1 MMTEE
6 VPRSVVSKLET
17 QEKQRCGLGL
27 NNRRLKT
34 RKQRFF
40 SWGLKAGEQMSIS
53 SRPVQ
58 GHQAGGIPPS
68 STLLSYSGLR
78 LMIRGP
84 PTLGRAICCIQ
95 STESNVNLIQNT
107 IADVTRCVTAYLGI
121 PWSSQLD
128 T

>member
-1 MMTEE
+1 MWSWSEQ
-6 VPRSVVSKLET
+6 PQAQD
-17 QEKQRCGLGL
+17 QEAEIFQLGSEG
-27 NNRRLKT
+27 RR
-34 RKQRFF
+34 
-40 SWGLKAGEQMSIS
+40 EQMSIS

-68 STLLSYSGLR
+68 STLLSYSGLQ